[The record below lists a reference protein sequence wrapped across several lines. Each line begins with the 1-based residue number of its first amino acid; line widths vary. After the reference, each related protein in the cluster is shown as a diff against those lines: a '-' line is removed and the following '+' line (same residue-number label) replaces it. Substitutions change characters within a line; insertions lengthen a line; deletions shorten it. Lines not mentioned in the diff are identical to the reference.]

1 MIKQGTWAQITYF
14 KNLQYFF
21 RFLHILVALYRTFL
35 NHLQLCLYDQ
45 DSQSYE
51 AYSDGFSNF
60 LFRPKKAASP
70 SLLKTAISPP

>member
-21 RFLHILVALYRTFL
+21 IFLHILVALYRTFL

-45 DSQSYE
+45 NSQSYE
-51 AYSDGFSNF
+51 AFNDGFSIF
-60 LFRPKKAASP
+60 
-70 SLLKTAISPP
+70 

>member
-45 DSQSYE
+45 TLMRLTVTGSQFF
-51 AYSDGFSNF
+51 DFG
-60 LFRPKKAASP
+60 PKRQRRQHY
-70 SLLKTAISPP
+70 